1 MASSELLTNKNY
13 IDFVERYAFDLVKF
27 AVEVC
32 GMTPTWQQIEL
43 LQSVQ
48 PSGSRTTVRSGH
60 GTGKSRSIAVIVLW
74 HLLCYPDSN
83 TLITAPK
90 IEQVRNVAWKEIV
103 DVINLMKIRGNHAWI
118 AEYVEAEAERIF
130 IKNSKQ
136 TWFVIAKTAPRGSP
150 ENLAGMHRDW
160 YLIIAD
166 EASGIPDQNY
176 SVLTGALTD
185 KRNRMCMFSQP
196 TRSAGF
202 F

>member
-1 MASSELLTNKNY
+1 MGETSFSCYYKKIIIKKSSIFLKIFKNIFAVLYLQQLMASSELLTNKNY

-136 TWFVIAKTAPRGSP
+136 TWFVIA
-150 ENLAGMHRDW
+150 
-160 YLIIAD
+160 
-166 EASGIPDQNY
+166 
-176 SVLTGALTD
+176 
-185 KRNRMCMFSQP
+185 
-196 TRSAGF
+196 
-202 F
+202 

>member
-60 GTGKSRSIAVIVLW
+60 GTGKSRSIAVIGLW

-90 IEQVRNVAWKEIV
+90 IEQVRNVAWKRDLLDEMTRLPYHF
-103 DVINLMKIRGNHAWI
+103 DEKARYVIEKKEEMRKQGIHSPDIFDAISFLFLENITFMLSEKSENNKVLNSTENALLN
-118 AEYVEAEAERIF
+118 AEKMFEDIF
-130 IKNSKQ
+130 
-136 TWFVIAKTAPRGSP
+136 
-150 ENLAGMHRDW
+150 
-160 YLIIAD
+160 
-166 EASGIPDQNY
+166 
-176 SVLTGALTD
+176 
-185 KRNRMCMFSQP
+185 
-196 TRSAGF
+196 
-202 F
+202 

>member
-90 IEQVRNVAWKEIV
+90 IEQVRNVAWKRDLLDEMTRLPYHF
-103 DVINLMKIRGNHAWI
+103 DEKARYVIEKKEEMRKQGIHSPDIFDAISFLFLENITFMLSEKSENNKVLNSTENALLN
-118 AEYVEAEAERIF
+118 AEKMFEDIF
-130 IKNSKQ
+130 
-136 TWFVIAKTAPRGSP
+136 
-150 ENLAGMHRDW
+150 
-160 YLIIAD
+160 
-166 EASGIPDQNY
+166 
-176 SVLTGALTD
+176 
-185 KRNRMCMFSQP
+185 
-196 TRSAGF
+196 
-202 F
+202 